1 MADINDPID
10 WKLDANGDIEILI
23 DRDEPVIFTT
33 SLEAVTQAI
42 ELAVTLFEGEWFL
55 DRELGVAYYQDVL
68 GQKFDQTAVIATFR
82 ENILDVDDVTEIV
95 TLAASFNAATR
106 EVTVNWEV
114 LTPFGNTNGSTTV

>member
-23 DRDEPVIFTT
+23 TRDEPVIFTT
-33 SLEAVTQAI
+33 GLEAVTQAI

-68 GQKFDQTAVIATFR
+68 GQKFSQTAVIATFR
-82 ENILDVDDVTEIV
+82 ENIAAVDDVTGIV
-95 TLAASFNAATR
+95 TLTASFNGVTR
-106 EVTVNWEV
+106 EVTVTWEV